1 MVLFAEDTSGVVQAA
16 GAGAV
21 IGSIIAIVGREWVV
35 PLVKGWREGK
45 GQEVVAQAKIVAD
58 TEQREDVR
66 RKDTIEEFRELLQN
80 YQTQLN
86 SVNEREQKCQEKVD
100 ALQGELTTEKIARE
114 RLETR
119 VGAMEKERKGRG
131 R

>member
-1 MVLFAEDTSGVVQAA
+1 MLFAEDTGAVQIGVVAIITSIVTVVA
-16 GAGAV
+16 REV
-21 IGSIIAIVGREWVV
+21 IVPLFKGWWEGRE
-35 PLVKGWREGK
+35 KGAA
-45 GQEVVAQAKIVAD
+45 AQAKVVAD

-86 SVNEREQKCQEKVD
+86 GVNEREQKCQEKVD
-100 ALQGELTTEKIARE
+100 MLLGELTEEKIARE
-114 RLETR
+114 RLATR
-119 VGAMEKERKGRG
+119 VDLMEMEKERKGRG